1 MHPLPEYPRPAMRR
15 DSYEN
20 LNGLWQYAITA
31 SAQRPAGWDGEIL
44 VPYAP
49 ECRASG
55 VGRTLQPGQWL
66 HYHRYFA
73 PPAGTGGRVLLHFG
87 AVDYA
92 CAVQVNGHLVGGHR
106 GGYWPFT
113 LDVTAQLNDTGR
125 NSLWVAVQD
134 PTGHGTQ
141 ARGKQ
146 TLKPGGM
153 FYPAQSGIWQ
163 TVWLERVPE
172 NYIQSLTVT
181 PDYDARTVTVKAHTS
196 APGGAANLWAVV
208 RAGGVT
214 IAEDWGSDE
223 AGQDGEVTLHI
234 ADEYFFPW
242 SPDTPFLYDL
252 TVGTTQGEEEQFDTV
267 HSYFALRKWS
277 CAPDA
282 HGVLRFCLNDKP
294 ILLNGLLDQG
304 YWPEGLYTPPSDAAV
319 ERELS
324 EVKALGYNLLR
335 KHAKI
340 EPQRWYYHCDKL
352 GLVVWQDMVNGGS
365 KYNLWFVT
373 YLTNVLQ
380 PLMRRLPDK
389 AALWGLLSRG
399 SESSR
404 EEYRRELEDTVQA
417 LRCHPCVGCWVPFN
431 EGWGQ
436 YDAAG
441 AVQTIRT
448 LDDTRLVDE
457 ASGWYDQGGGDVY
470 SLHNYFYPLRVRP
483 QTRTVALS
491 EYGGIAW
498 PMPGHE
504 PPRKTYGYG
513 TAKSRE
519 ELTARYKKM
528 QLGTVLPQLQKGLS
542 ALVYTQLTD
551 VEDEVNG
558 LFTYD
563 RTAIKPDAN
572 AVRSVN
578 AALAAEDKPTKP
590 TRFETDKEKLRQ
602 IIRKTLNESF
612 TVEDFAR
619 KLLQYGVTVKES
631 RGRFSYLTPDRTKP
645 ITGRKLGDSFDKA
658 AVLAALEQNALRS
671 ENTLTSNDGNPLDRT
686 LSSNEGASD
695 KFAPKQSVP
704 QAPSIGRMVDRE
716 AKRAEGKGIGY
727 DRWATMHNLKAWSKT
742 FMYLQEHDLLS
753 PDKLSAAVDA
763 AGAEAREARSRYDA
777 ATAKVTDKKAMLEAM
792 DNYRKTYPVI
802 KEYRAIRKEKDKQKF
817 YAAHEADFIINDAA
831 KRQLDKLGARKLLRK
846 RKEVVE

>member
-1 MHPLPEYPRPAMRR
+1 MHPLAEYPRPAMRR
-15 DSYEN
+15 DSCEI
-20 LNGLWQYAITA
+20 LNGPWQYAITQTA
-31 SAQRPAGWDGEIL
+31 EYPAAWQGTIR
-44 VPYAP
+44 VPYSPEAP
-49 ECRASG
+49 ASG

-66 HYHRYFA
+66 HYHRLFA
-73 PPAGTGGRVLLHFG
+73 PPAGEGGRVLLHFG

-92 CAVQVNGHLVGGHR
+92 CAVQVNGHLAGGHR

-113 LDVTAQLNDTGR
+113 LDITDLLNGTDR

-163 TVWLERVPE
+163 TVWLERVPD
-172 NYIQSLTVT
+172 NYIQTLTVT
-181 PDYDARTVTVKAHTS
+181 PDYDARTVTVRVHT
-196 APGGAANLWAVV
+196 AKPGGAVNLWAMV

-223 AGQDGEVTLHI
+223 ADQDGEVTLNIPEEH
-234 ADEYFFPW
+234 FFPW

-252 TVGTTQGEEEQFDTV
+252 TVGTNQGEEAEFDTV

-324 EVKALGYNLLR
+324 EVKALGFNLLR

-340 EPQRWYYHCDKL
+340 EPQRWYYHCDRL
-352 GLVVWQDMVNGGS
+352 GLIVWQDIVNGGS
-365 KYNLWFVT
+365 AYNLWFVT

-380 PLMRRLPDK
+380 PLLRRFPDGK
-389 AALWGLLSRG
+389 ACRRLLSRAKPAG
-399 SESSR
+399 R
-404 EEYRRELEDTVQA
+404 EEYAHELADTVQA
-417 LRCHPCVGCWVPFN
+417 LRCHPCIACWVPFN

-436 YDAAG
+436 FDAG
-441 AVQTIRT
+441 KAVQALRA
-448 LDDTRLVDE
+448 LDGTRLVDE
-457 ASGWYDQGGGDVY
+457 ASGWFDQGGGDVH
-470 SLHNYFYPLRVRP
+470 SLHNYFYPLRIRP
-483 QTRTVALS
+483 QKRTVALS

-513 TAKSRE
+513 TAKDRQ
-519 ELTARYKKM
+519 ELTARYKKL
-528 QLGTVLPQLQKGLS
+528 QLKTVLPQLEKGLS

-563 RTAIKPDAN
+563 RAAVKPDAN

-578 AALAAEDKPTKP
+578 AALAAE
-590 TRFETDKEKLRQ
+590 
-602 IIRKTLNESF
+602 
-612 TVEDFAR
+612 FAR
-619 KLLQYGVTVKES
+619 VT
-631 RGRFSYLTPDRTKP
+631 
-645 ITGRKLGDSFDKA
+645 
-658 AVLAALEQNALRS
+658 
-671 ENTLTSNDGNPLDRT
+671 NP
-686 LSSNEGASD
+686 
-695 KFAPKQSVP
+695 
-704 QAPSIGRMVDRE
+704 
-716 AKRAEGKGIGY
+716 AKK
-727 DRWATMHNLKAWSKT
+727 
-742 FMYLQEHDLLS
+742 
-753 PDKLSAAVDA
+753 
-763 AGAEAREARSRYDA
+763 
-777 ATAKVTDKKAMLEAM
+777 
-792 DNYRKTYPVI
+792 
-802 KEYRAIRKEKDKQKF
+802 
-817 YAAHEADFIINDAA
+817 
-831 KRQLDKLGARKLLRK
+831 
-846 RKEVVE
+846 

>member
-1 MHPLPEYPRPAMRR
+1 MQHHPLPEYPRPALRR

-20 LNGLWQYAITA
+20 LNGLWQYAITG
-31 SAQRPAGWDGEIL
+31 SAGLPAKWDGDIL
-44 VPYAP
+44 VPYSP
-49 ECRASG
+49 ETKASG
-55 VGRTLQPGQWL
+55 VERTLQPGAWL
-66 HYHRYFA
+66 HYHRSFV

-113 LDVTAQLNDTGR
+113 LDITDLLNGTGR

-163 TVWLERVPE
+163 TVWLERVPD
-172 NYIQSLTVT
+172 NYIQTLTVT
-181 PDYDARTVTVKAHTS
+181 PDYDARTVTVRVHT
-196 APGGAANLWAVV
+196 AKPGGAVNLWAMV

-223 AGQDGEVTLHI
+223 ADQDGEVTLNIPEEH
-234 ADEYFFPW
+234 FFPW

-252 TVGTTQGEEEQFDTV
+252 TVGTTQGEEAWLDTV

-324 EVKALGYNLLR
+324 EVKALGFNLLR

-340 EPQRWYYHCDKL
+340 EPQRWYYHCDRL
-352 GLVVWQDMVNGGS
+352 GLIVWQDIVNGGS
-365 KYNLWFVT
+365 AYNLWFVT

-380 PLMRRLPDK
+380 PLLRRFPDGK
-389 AALWGLLSRG
+389 ACRRLLSRAKPV
-399 SESSR
+399 SR
-404 EEYRRELEDTVQA
+404 EEYAHELADTVQA
-417 LRCHPCVGCWVPFN
+417 LRCHPCIACWVPFN

-436 YDAAG
+436 FDAG
-441 AVQTIRT
+441 KAVQALRT
-448 LDDTRLVDE
+448 LDGTRLVDE
-457 ASGWYDQGGGDVY
+457 ASGWFDQGGGDVH
-470 SLHNYFYPLRVRP
+470 SLHNYFYPLRIRP
-483 QTRTVALS
+483 QKRTVALS

-504 PPRKTYGYG
+504 PPHKTYGYG
-513 TAKSRE
+513 TAKDRQ
-519 ELTARYKKM
+519 ELTARYKKL
-528 QLGTVLPQLQKGLS
+528 QLKTVLSQLEKGLS

-563 RTAIKPDAN
+563 RAAVKPDAN

-578 AALAAEDKPTKP
+578 AALAAE
-590 TRFETDKEKLRQ
+590 
-602 IIRKTLNESF
+602 
-612 TVEDFAR
+612 FAR
-619 KLLQYGVTVKES
+619 VT
-631 RGRFSYLTPDRTKP
+631 
-645 ITGRKLGDSFDKA
+645 
-658 AVLAALEQNALRS
+658 
-671 ENTLTSNDGNPLDRT
+671 NP
-686 LSSNEGASD
+686 
-695 KFAPKQSVP
+695 
-704 QAPSIGRMVDRE
+704 
-716 AKRAEGKGIGY
+716 AKK
-727 DRWATMHNLKAWSKT
+727 
-742 FMYLQEHDLLS
+742 
-753 PDKLSAAVDA
+753 
-763 AGAEAREARSRYDA
+763 
-777 ATAKVTDKKAMLEAM
+777 
-792 DNYRKTYPVI
+792 
-802 KEYRAIRKEKDKQKF
+802 
-817 YAAHEADFIINDAA
+817 
-831 KRQLDKLGARKLLRK
+831 
-846 RKEVVE
+846 

>member
-1 MHPLPEYPRPAMRR
+1 MHPLAEYPRPALRR
-15 DSYEN
+15 DSCEI
-20 LNGLWQYAITA
+20 LNGPWQYAITQTA
-31 SAQRPAGWDGEIL
+31 EYPAAWQGSIL
-44 VPYAP
+44 VPYSPEAP
-49 ECRASG
+49 ASG

-66 HYHRYFA
+66 HYHRLFA
-73 PPAGTGGRVLLHFG
+73 PPAGEGGRVLLHFG

-92 CAVQVNGHLVGGHR
+92 CAVQVNGHLAGGHR

-113 LDVTAQLNDTGR
+113 LDITDLLNGTGR

-163 TVWLERVPE
+163 TVWLERVPD
-172 NYIQSLTVT
+172 NYIQTLTVT
-181 PDYDARTVTVKAHTS
+181 PDYDARTVTVRVHT
-196 APGGAANLWAVV
+196 AKPGGAVNLWAMV

-223 AGQDGEVTLHI
+223 TDQDGEVTLNIPEEH
-234 ADEYFFPW
+234 FFPW

-252 TVGTTQGEEEQFDTV
+252 TVGTNQGEEAGLDTV

-324 EVKALGYNLLR
+324 EVKALGFNLLR

-340 EPQRWYYHCDKL
+340 EPQRWYYHCDRL
-352 GLVVWQDMVNGGS
+352 GLIVWQDIVNGGS
-365 KYNLWFVT
+365 AYNLWFVT

-380 PLMRRLPDK
+380 PLLRRFPDGK
-389 AALWGLLSRG
+389 ACRRLLSRAKPV
-399 SESSR
+399 SR
-404 EEYRRELEDTVQA
+404 EEYAHELADTVQA
-417 LRCHPCVGCWVPFN
+417 LRCHPCIACWVPFN

-436 YDAAG
+436 FDAG
-441 AVQTIRT
+441 KAVQALRT
-448 LDDTRLVDE
+448 LDGTRMVDE
-457 ASGWYDQGGGDVY
+457 ASGWFDQGGGDVH
-470 SLHNYFYPLRVRP
+470 SLHNYFYPLRIRP
-483 QTRTVALS
+483 QKRTVALS

-513 TAKSRE
+513 TAKDRQ
-519 ELTARYKKM
+519 ELTARYKKL
-528 QLGTVLPQLQKGLS
+528 QLKTVLPQLEKGLS

-563 RTAIKPDAN
+563 RAAVKPDAN

-578 AALAAEDKPTKP
+578 AALAAE
-590 TRFETDKEKLRQ
+590 
-602 IIRKTLNESF
+602 
-612 TVEDFAR
+612 FAR
-619 KLLQYGVTVKES
+619 AT
-631 RGRFSYLTPDRTKP
+631 
-645 ITGRKLGDSFDKA
+645 
-658 AVLAALEQNALRS
+658 
-671 ENTLTSNDGNPLDRT
+671 NP
-686 LSSNEGASD
+686 
-695 KFAPKQSVP
+695 
-704 QAPSIGRMVDRE
+704 
-716 AKRAEGKGIGY
+716 AKK
-727 DRWATMHNLKAWSKT
+727 
-742 FMYLQEHDLLS
+742 
-753 PDKLSAAVDA
+753 
-763 AGAEAREARSRYDA
+763 
-777 ATAKVTDKKAMLEAM
+777 
-792 DNYRKTYPVI
+792 
-802 KEYRAIRKEKDKQKF
+802 
-817 YAAHEADFIINDAA
+817 
-831 KRQLDKLGARKLLRK
+831 
-846 RKEVVE
+846 

>member
-1 MHPLPEYPRPAMRR
+1 MHPLAEYPRPAMRR
-15 DSYEN
+15 DSCEI
-20 LNGLWQYAITA
+20 LNGPWQYAITQTA
-31 SAQRPAGWDGEIL
+31 EYPAAWQGSIM
-44 VPYAP
+44 VPYSPEAP
-49 ECRASG
+49 ASG

-66 HYHRYFA
+66 HYHRLFA
-73 PPAGTGGRVLLHFG
+73 PPAGEGGRVLLHFG

-92 CAVQVNGHLVGGHR
+92 CAVQVNGHLAGGHR

-113 LDVTAQLNDTGR
+113 LDITDLLNGTGR

-163 TVWLERVPE
+163 TVWLERVPD
-172 NYIQSLTVT
+172 NYIQTLTVT
-181 PDYDARTVTVKAHTS
+181 PDYDARTVTVRVHT
-196 APGGAANLWAVV
+196 AKPGGAVNLWAMV

-223 AGQDGEVTLHI
+223 ADQDGEVTLNIPEEH
-234 ADEYFFPW
+234 FFPW

-252 TVGTTQGEEEQFDTV
+252 TVGTTQGEEAGLDTV

-324 EVKALGYNLLR
+324 EVKALGFNLLR

-340 EPQRWYYHCDKL
+340 EPQRWYYHCDRL
-352 GLVVWQDMVNGGS
+352 GLIVWQDIVNGGS
-365 KYNLWFVT
+365 AYNLWFVT

-380 PLMRRLPDK
+380 PLLRRFPDGK
-389 AALWGLLSRG
+389 AAYSLLSRAKTT
-399 SESSR
+399 SR
-404 EEYRRELEDTVQA
+404 EEYAHELADTVQA
-417 LRCHPCVGCWVPFN
+417 LRCHPCIACWVPFN

-436 YDAAG
+436 FDAG
-441 AVQTIRT
+441 KAVQALRT
-448 LDDTRLVDE
+448 LDGTRLVDE
-457 ASGWYDQGGGDVY
+457 ASGWFDQGGGDVH
-470 SLHNYFYPLRVRP
+470 SLHNYFYPLRIRP
-483 QTRTVALS
+483 QKRTVALS

-504 PPRKTYGYG
+504 PPHKTYGYG
-513 TAKSRE
+513 TAKDRQ
-519 ELTARYKKM
+519 ELTARYKKL
-528 QLGTVLPQLQKGLS
+528 QLKTVLPQLEKGLS

-563 RTAIKPDAN
+563 RAAVKPDAN

-578 AALAAEDKPTKP
+578 AALAAE
-590 TRFETDKEKLRQ
+590 
-602 IIRKTLNESF
+602 
-612 TVEDFAR
+612 FAR
-619 KLLQYGVTVKES
+619 AT
-631 RGRFSYLTPDRTKP
+631 
-645 ITGRKLGDSFDKA
+645 
-658 AVLAALEQNALRS
+658 
-671 ENTLTSNDGNPLDRT
+671 NP
-686 LSSNEGASD
+686 
-695 KFAPKQSVP
+695 
-704 QAPSIGRMVDRE
+704 
-716 AKRAEGKGIGY
+716 AKK
-727 DRWATMHNLKAWSKT
+727 
-742 FMYLQEHDLLS
+742 
-753 PDKLSAAVDA
+753 
-763 AGAEAREARSRYDA
+763 
-777 ATAKVTDKKAMLEAM
+777 
-792 DNYRKTYPVI
+792 
-802 KEYRAIRKEKDKQKF
+802 
-817 YAAHEADFIINDAA
+817 
-831 KRQLDKLGARKLLRK
+831 
-846 RKEVVE
+846 

>member
-1 MHPLPEYPRPAMRR
+1 M
-15 DSYEN
+15 
-20 LNGLWQYAITA
+20 
-31 SAQRPAGWDGEIL
+31 
-44 VPYAP
+44 
-49 ECRASG
+49 
-55 VGRTLQPGQWL
+55 
-66 HYHRYFA
+66 
-73 PPAGTGGRVLLHFG
+73 LLHFG

-92 CAVQVNGHLVGGHR
+92 CAVQVNGHLAGGHR

-113 LDVTAQLNDTGR
+113 LDITDLLNGTGR

-163 TVWLERVPE
+163 TVWLERVPD
-172 NYIQSLTVT
+172 NYIQTLTVT
-181 PDYDARTVTVKAHTS
+181 PDYDARTVTVRVHT
-196 APGGAANLWAVV
+196 AKPGGAVNLWAMV

-223 AGQDGEVTLHI
+223 ADQDGEVTLNIPEEH
-234 ADEYFFPW
+234 FFPW

-252 TVGTTQGEEEQFDTV
+252 TVGTNQGEEAGLDTV

-324 EVKALGYNLLR
+324 EVKALGFNLLR

-340 EPQRWYYHCDKL
+340 EPQRWYYHCDRL
-352 GLVVWQDMVNGGS
+352 GLIVWQDIVNGGS
-365 KYNLWFVT
+365 AYNLWFVT

-380 PLMRRLPDK
+380 PLLRRFPDGK
-389 AALWGLLSRG
+389 ACRGLLSRAKPAG
-399 SESSR
+399 R
-404 EEYRRELEDTVQA
+404 EEYAHELADTVQA
-417 LRCHPCVGCWVPFN
+417 LRCHPCIACWVPFN

-436 YDAAG
+436 FDAG
-441 AVQTIRT
+441 KAVQALRT
-448 LDDTRLVDE
+448 LDGTRLVDE
-457 ASGWYDQGGGDVY
+457 ASGWFDQGGGDVH
-470 SLHNYFYPLRVRP
+470 SLHNYFYPLRIRP
-483 QTRTVALS
+483 QKRTVALS

-513 TAKSRE
+513 TAKDRQ
-519 ELTARYKKM
+519 ELTARYKKL
-528 QLGTVLPQLQKGLS
+528 QLKTVLPQLEKGLS

-563 RTAIKPDAN
+563 RAAVKPDAN

-578 AALAAEDKPTKP
+578 AALAAE
-590 TRFETDKEKLRQ
+590 
-602 IIRKTLNESF
+602 
-612 TVEDFAR
+612 FAR
-619 KLLQYGVTVKES
+619 VT
-631 RGRFSYLTPDRTKP
+631 
-645 ITGRKLGDSFDKA
+645 
-658 AVLAALEQNALRS
+658 
-671 ENTLTSNDGNPLDRT
+671 NP
-686 LSSNEGASD
+686 
-695 KFAPKQSVP
+695 
-704 QAPSIGRMVDRE
+704 
-716 AKRAEGKGIGY
+716 AKK
-727 DRWATMHNLKAWSKT
+727 
-742 FMYLQEHDLLS
+742 
-753 PDKLSAAVDA
+753 
-763 AGAEAREARSRYDA
+763 
-777 ATAKVTDKKAMLEAM
+777 
-792 DNYRKTYPVI
+792 
-802 KEYRAIRKEKDKQKF
+802 
-817 YAAHEADFIINDAA
+817 
-831 KRQLDKLGARKLLRK
+831 
-846 RKEVVE
+846 

>member
-1 MHPLPEYPRPAMRR
+1 MHPLAEYPRPAMRR
-15 DSYEN
+15 DSCEI
-20 LNGLWQYAITA
+20 LNGPWQYAITQTA
-31 SAQRPAGWDGEIL
+31 EYPAAWQGSIL
-44 VPYAP
+44 VPYSPEAP
-49 ECRASG
+49 ASG

-66 HYHRYFA
+66 HYHRLFA
-73 PPAGTGGRVLLHFG
+73 PPAGEGGRVLLHFG

-92 CAVQVNGHLVGGHR
+92 CAVQVNGHLAGGHR

-113 LDVTAQLNDTGR
+113 LDITDLLNGTGR

-163 TVWLERVPE
+163 TVWLERVPD
-172 NYIQSLTVT
+172 NYIQTLTVT
-181 PDYDARTVTVKAHTS
+181 PDYDARTVTVRVHT
-196 APGGAANLWAVV
+196 AKPGGAVNLWAMV

-223 AGQDGEVTLHI
+223 ADQDGEVTLNIPEEH
-234 ADEYFFPW
+234 FFPW

-252 TVGTTQGEEEQFDTV
+252 TVGTNQGEEAEFDTV

-324 EVKALGYNLLR
+324 EVKALGFNLLR

-340 EPQRWYYHCDKL
+340 EPQRWYYHCDRL
-352 GLVVWQDMVNGGS
+352 GLIVWQDIVNGGS
-365 KYNLWFVT
+365 AYNLWFVT

-380 PLMRRLPDK
+380 PLLRRFPDGK
-389 AALWGLLSRG
+389 AAYSLLSRAKPAG
-399 SESSR
+399 R
-404 EEYRRELEDTVQA
+404 EEYAHELADTVQA
-417 LRCHPCVGCWVPFN
+417 LRCHPCIACWVPFN

-436 YDAAG
+436 FDAG
-441 AVQTIRT
+441 KAVQALRT
-448 LDDTRLVDE
+448 LDGTRLVDE
-457 ASGWYDQGGGDVY
+457 ASGWFDQGGGDVH
-470 SLHNYFYPLRVRP
+470 SLHNYFYPLRIRP
-483 QTRTVALS
+483 QKRTVALS

-504 PPRKTYGYG
+504 PPHKTYGYG
-513 TAKSRE
+513 TAKDRQ
-519 ELTARYKKM
+519 ELTARYKKL
-528 QLGTVLPQLQKGLS
+528 QLKTVLPQLEKGLS

-563 RTAIKPDAN
+563 RAAVKPDAN

-578 AALAAEDKPTKP
+578 AALAAE
-590 TRFETDKEKLRQ
+590 
-602 IIRKTLNESF
+602 
-612 TVEDFAR
+612 FA
-619 KLLQYGVTVKES
+619 GVT
-631 RGRFSYLTPDRTKP
+631 
-645 ITGRKLGDSFDKA
+645 
-658 AVLAALEQNALRS
+658 
-671 ENTLTSNDGNPLDRT
+671 NP
-686 LSSNEGASD
+686 
-695 KFAPKQSVP
+695 
-704 QAPSIGRMVDRE
+704 
-716 AKRAEGKGIGY
+716 AKK
-727 DRWATMHNLKAWSKT
+727 
-742 FMYLQEHDLLS
+742 
-753 PDKLSAAVDA
+753 
-763 AGAEAREARSRYDA
+763 
-777 ATAKVTDKKAMLEAM
+777 
-792 DNYRKTYPVI
+792 
-802 KEYRAIRKEKDKQKF
+802 
-817 YAAHEADFIINDAA
+817 
-831 KRQLDKLGARKLLRK
+831 
-846 RKEVVE
+846 

>member
-1 MHPLPEYPRPAMRR
+1 MHPLAEYPRPAMRR
-15 DSYEN
+15 DSCEI
-20 LNGLWQYAITA
+20 LNGPWQYAITQTA
-31 SAQRPAGWDGEIL
+31 EYPAAWQGSIL
-44 VPYAP
+44 VPYSPEAP
-49 ECRASG
+49 ASG

-66 HYHRYFA
+66 HYHRLFA
-73 PPAGTGGRVLLHFG
+73 PPAGEGGRVLLHFG

-92 CAVQVNGHLVGGHR
+92 CAVQVNGHLAGGHR

-113 LDVTAQLNDTGR
+113 LDITDLLNGTGR

-172 NYIQSLTVT
+172 NYITELTVT

-196 APGGAANLWAVV
+196 LPGGAANLWAVV

-223 AGQDGEVTLHI
+223 ADQDGEVTLNIPEEH
-234 ADEYFFPW
+234 FFPW

-252 TVGTTQGEEEQFDTV
+252 TVGTNQGEEAEFDTV

-282 HGVLRFCLNDKP
+282 HGVLRFCLNGKP

-324 EVKALGYNLLR
+324 EVKALGFNLLR

-340 EPQRWYYHCDKL
+340 EPQRWYYHCDRL
-352 GLVVWQDMVNGGS
+352 GLIVWQDIVNGGS
-365 KYNLWFVT
+365 TYNLWFVT

-380 PLMRRLPDK
+380 PLLRRFPDGK
-389 AALWGLLSRG
+389 ACRRLLSRAKPV
-399 SESSR
+399 SR
-404 EEYRRELEDTVQA
+404 EEYAHELADTVQA
-417 LRCHPCVGCWVPFN
+417 LRCHPCIACWVPFN

-436 YDAAG
+436 FDAG
-441 AVQTIRT
+441 KAVQALRT
-448 LDDTRLVDE
+448 LDGTRLVDE
-457 ASGWYDQGGGDVY
+457 ASGWFDQGGGDVH
-470 SLHNYFYPLRVRP
+470 SLHNYFYPLRIRP
-483 QTRTVALS
+483 QKRTVALS

-504 PPRKTYGYG
+504 PPHKTYGYG
-513 TAKSRE
+513 TAKDRQ
-519 ELTARYKKM
+519 ELTARYKKL
-528 QLGTVLPQLQKGLS
+528 QLKTVLPQLEKGLS

-563 RTAIKPDAN
+563 RAAVKPDAN

-578 AALAAEDKPTKP
+578 AALAAE
-590 TRFETDKEKLRQ
+590 
-602 IIRKTLNESF
+602 
-612 TVEDFAR
+612 FAR
-619 KLLQYGVTVKES
+619 AT
-631 RGRFSYLTPDRTKP
+631 
-645 ITGRKLGDSFDKA
+645 
-658 AVLAALEQNALRS
+658 
-671 ENTLTSNDGNPLDRT
+671 NP
-686 LSSNEGASD
+686 
-695 KFAPKQSVP
+695 
-704 QAPSIGRMVDRE
+704 
-716 AKRAEGKGIGY
+716 AKK
-727 DRWATMHNLKAWSKT
+727 
-742 FMYLQEHDLLS
+742 
-753 PDKLSAAVDA
+753 
-763 AGAEAREARSRYDA
+763 
-777 ATAKVTDKKAMLEAM
+777 
-792 DNYRKTYPVI
+792 
-802 KEYRAIRKEKDKQKF
+802 
-817 YAAHEADFIINDAA
+817 
-831 KRQLDKLGARKLLRK
+831 
-846 RKEVVE
+846 

>member
-1 MHPLPEYPRPAMRR
+1 MHPLAEYPRPAMRR
-15 DSYEN
+15 DSCEI
-20 LNGLWQYAITA
+20 LNGPWQYAITQTA
-31 SAQRPAGWDGEIL
+31 EYPAAWQGSIL
-44 VPYAP
+44 VPYSPEAP
-49 ECRASG
+49 ASG
-55 VGRTLQPGQWL
+55 VNRTLQPGQWL
-66 HYHRYFA
+66 HYHRLFA
-73 PPAGTGGRVLLHFG
+73 PPAGEGGRVLLHFG

-92 CAVQVNGHLVGGHR
+92 CAVQVNGHLAGGHR

-113 LDVTAQLNDTGR
+113 LDITDLLNGTGR

-163 TVWLERVPE
+163 TVWLERVPD
-172 NYIQSLTVT
+172 NYIQTLTVT
-181 PDYDARTVTVKAHTS
+181 PDYDARTVTVRVHT
-196 APGGAANLWAVV
+196 AKPGGAVNLWAMV

-223 AGQDGEVTLHI
+223 ADQDGEVTLNIPEEH
-234 ADEYFFPW
+234 FFPW

-252 TVGTTQGEEEQFDTV
+252 TVGTNQGEEAEFDTV

-324 EVKALGYNLLR
+324 EVKALGFNLLR

-340 EPQRWYYHCDKL
+340 EPQRWYYHCDRL
-352 GLVVWQDMVNGGS
+352 GLIVWQDIVNGGS
-365 KYNLWFVT
+365 AYNLWFVT

-380 PLMRRLPDK
+380 PLLRRFPDGK
-389 AALWGLLSRG
+389 ACRRLLSRAKPAG
-399 SESSR
+399 R
-404 EEYRRELEDTVQA
+404 EEYAHELADTVQA
-417 LRCHPCVGCWVPFN
+417 LQCHPCIACWVPFN

-436 YDAAG
+436 FDAG
-441 AVQTIRT
+441 KAVQALRT
-448 LDDTRLVDE
+448 LDGTRLVDE
-457 ASGWYDQGGGDVY
+457 ASGWFDQGGGDVH
-470 SLHNYFYPLRVRP
+470 SLHNYFYPLRIRP
-483 QTRTVALS
+483 QKRTVALS

-513 TAKSRE
+513 TAKDRQ
-519 ELTARYKKM
+519 ELTARYKKL
-528 QLGTVLPQLQKGLS
+528 QLKTVLPQLEKGLS

-563 RTAIKPDAN
+563 RAAVKPDAN

-578 AALAAEDKPTKP
+578 AALAAE
-590 TRFETDKEKLRQ
+590 
-602 IIRKTLNESF
+602 
-612 TVEDFAR
+612 FAR
-619 KLLQYGVTVKES
+619 VT
-631 RGRFSYLTPDRTKP
+631 
-645 ITGRKLGDSFDKA
+645 
-658 AVLAALEQNALRS
+658 
-671 ENTLTSNDGNPLDRT
+671 NP
-686 LSSNEGASD
+686 
-695 KFAPKQSVP
+695 
-704 QAPSIGRMVDRE
+704 
-716 AKRAEGKGIGY
+716 AKK
-727 DRWATMHNLKAWSKT
+727 
-742 FMYLQEHDLLS
+742 
-753 PDKLSAAVDA
+753 
-763 AGAEAREARSRYDA
+763 
-777 ATAKVTDKKAMLEAM
+777 
-792 DNYRKTYPVI
+792 
-802 KEYRAIRKEKDKQKF
+802 
-817 YAAHEADFIINDAA
+817 
-831 KRQLDKLGARKLLRK
+831 
-846 RKEVVE
+846 

>member
-1 MHPLPEYPRPAMRR
+1 MHPLAEYPRPAMRR
-15 DSYEN
+15 DSCEI
-20 LNGLWQYAITA
+20 LNGPWQYAITQTA
-31 SAQRPAGWDGEIL
+31 EYPAAWQGSIL
-44 VPYAP
+44 VPYSPEAP
-49 ECRASG
+49 ASG

-66 HYHRYFA
+66 HYHRLFA
-73 PPAGTGGRVLLHFG
+73 PPAGEGGRVLLHFG

-92 CAVQVNGHLVGGHR
+92 CAVQINGHLAGGHR

-113 LDVTAQLNDTGR
+113 LDITDLLNGTGR

-163 TVWLERVPE
+163 TVWLERVPD
-172 NYIQSLTVT
+172 NYIQTLTLT
-181 PDYDARTVTVKAHTS
+181 PDYDARTVTVRVHT
-196 APGGAANLWAVV
+196 AKPGGAVNLWAMV

-223 AGQDGEVTLHI
+223 ADQDGEVTLNIPEEH
-234 ADEYFFPW
+234 FFPW

-252 TVGTTQGEEEQFDTV
+252 TVGTNQGEEAGLDTV

-324 EVKALGYNLLR
+324 EVKALGFNLLR

-340 EPQRWYYHCDKL
+340 EPQRWYYHCDRL
-352 GLVVWQDMVNGGS
+352 GLIVWQDIVNGGS
-365 KYNLWFVT
+365 AYNLWFVT

-380 PLMRRLPDK
+380 PLLRRFPDGK
-389 AALWGLLSRG
+389 ACRRLLSRAKPAG
-399 SESSR
+399 R
-404 EEYRRELEDTVQA
+404 EEYAHELADTVQA
-417 LRCHPCVGCWVPFN
+417 LRCHPCIACWVPFN

-436 YDAAG
+436 FDAG
-441 AVQTIRT
+441 KAVQALRT
-448 LDDTRLVDE
+448 LDGTRLVDE
-457 ASGWYDQGGGDVY
+457 ASGWFDQGGGDVH
-470 SLHNYFYPLRVRP
+470 SLHNYFYPLRIRP
-483 QTRTVALS
+483 QKRTVALS

-504 PPRKTYGYG
+504 PPHKTYGYG
-513 TAKSRE
+513 TAKDRQ
-519 ELTARYKKM
+519 ELTARYKKL
-528 QLGTVLPQLQKGLS
+528 QLKTVLPQLEKGLS

-563 RTAIKPDAN
+563 RAAVKPDAN

-578 AALAAEDKPTKP
+578 AALAAE
-590 TRFETDKEKLRQ
+590 
-602 IIRKTLNESF
+602 
-612 TVEDFAR
+612 FAR
-619 KLLQYGVTVKES
+619 VT
-631 RGRFSYLTPDRTKP
+631 
-645 ITGRKLGDSFDKA
+645 
-658 AVLAALEQNALRS
+658 
-671 ENTLTSNDGNPLDRT
+671 NP
-686 LSSNEGASD
+686 
-695 KFAPKQSVP
+695 
-704 QAPSIGRMVDRE
+704 
-716 AKRAEGKGIGY
+716 AKK
-727 DRWATMHNLKAWSKT
+727 
-742 FMYLQEHDLLS
+742 
-753 PDKLSAAVDA
+753 
-763 AGAEAREARSRYDA
+763 
-777 ATAKVTDKKAMLEAM
+777 
-792 DNYRKTYPVI
+792 
-802 KEYRAIRKEKDKQKF
+802 
-817 YAAHEADFIINDAA
+817 
-831 KRQLDKLGARKLLRK
+831 
-846 RKEVVE
+846 

>member
-1 MHPLPEYPRPAMRR
+1 MHPLAEYPRPAMRR
-15 DSYEN
+15 DSCEI
-20 LNGLWQYAITA
+20 LNGPWQYAITQTA
-31 SAQRPAGWDGEIL
+31 EYPAAWQGSIL
-44 VPYAP
+44 VPYSPEAP
-49 ECRASG
+49 ASG

-66 HYHRYFA
+66 HYHRLFA
-73 PPAGTGGRVLLHFG
+73 PPAGEGGRVLLHFG

-92 CAVQVNGHLVGGHR
+92 CAVQVNGHLAGGHR

-113 LDVTAQLNDTGR
+113 LDITDLLNGTGR

-163 TVWLERVPE
+163 TVWLERVPD
-172 NYIQSLTVT
+172 NYIQTLTVT
-181 PDYDARTVTVKAHTS
+181 PDYDARTVTVRVHT
-196 APGGAANLWAVV
+196 AKPGGAVNLWAMV

-223 AGQDGEVTLHI
+223 ADQDGEVTLNIPEEH
-234 ADEYFFPW
+234 FFPW

-252 TVGTTQGEEEQFDTV
+252 TVGTNQGEEAGFDTV

-277 CAPDA
+277 CTPDA

-324 EVKALGYNLLR
+324 EVKALGFNLLR

-340 EPQRWYYHCDKL
+340 EPQRWYYHCDRL
-352 GLVVWQDMVNGGS
+352 GLIVWQDIVNGGS
-365 KYNLWFVT
+365 AYNLWFVT

-380 PLMRRLPDK
+380 PLLRRFPDGK
-389 AALWGLLSRG
+389 AAYSLLSRAKPVG
-399 SESSR
+399 R
-404 EEYRRELEDTVQA
+404 EEYAHELADTVQA
-417 LRCHPCVGCWVPFN
+417 LRCHPCIACWVPFN

-436 YDAAG
+436 FDAG
-441 AVQTIRT
+441 KAVQALRT
-448 LDDTRLVDE
+448 LDGTRLVDE
-457 ASGWYDQGGGDVY
+457 ASGWFDQGGGDVH
-470 SLHNYFYPLRVRP
+470 SLHNYFYPLRIRP
-483 QTRTVALS
+483 QKRTVALS

-513 TAKSRE
+513 TAKDRQ
-519 ELTARYKKM
+519 ELTARYKKL
-528 QLGTVLPQLQKGLS
+528 QLKTVLPQLEKGLS

-563 RTAIKPDAN
+563 RAAVKPDAN

-578 AALAAEDKPTKP
+578 AALAAE
-590 TRFETDKEKLRQ
+590 
-602 IIRKTLNESF
+602 
-612 TVEDFAR
+612 FAR
-619 KLLQYGVTVKES
+619 VT
-631 RGRFSYLTPDRTKP
+631 
-645 ITGRKLGDSFDKA
+645 
-658 AVLAALEQNALRS
+658 
-671 ENTLTSNDGNPLDRT
+671 NP
-686 LSSNEGASD
+686 
-695 KFAPKQSVP
+695 
-704 QAPSIGRMVDRE
+704 
-716 AKRAEGKGIGY
+716 AKK
-727 DRWATMHNLKAWSKT
+727 
-742 FMYLQEHDLLS
+742 
-753 PDKLSAAVDA
+753 
-763 AGAEAREARSRYDA
+763 
-777 ATAKVTDKKAMLEAM
+777 
-792 DNYRKTYPVI
+792 
-802 KEYRAIRKEKDKQKF
+802 
-817 YAAHEADFIINDAA
+817 
-831 KRQLDKLGARKLLRK
+831 
-846 RKEVVE
+846 

>member
-1 MHPLPEYPRPAMRR
+1 MHPLAEYPRPAMRR
-15 DSYEN
+15 DSCEI
-20 LNGLWQYAITA
+20 LNGPWQYAITQTA
-31 SAQRPAGWDGEIL
+31 EYPAAWQGSIL
-44 VPYAP
+44 VPYSPEAP
-49 ECRASG
+49 ASG

-66 HYHRYFA
+66 HYHRLFA
-73 PPAGTGGRVLLHFG
+73 PPAGEGGRVLLHFG

-113 LDVTAQLNDTGR
+113 LDITDLLNGTGR

-163 TVWLERVPE
+163 TVWLERVPD
-172 NYIQSLTVT
+172 NYIQTLTVT
-181 PDYDARTVTVKAHTS
+181 PDYDARTVTVRVHT
-196 APGGAANLWAVV
+196 AKPGGAVNLWAMV

-223 AGQDGEVTLHI
+223 ADQDGEVTLNIPEEH
-234 ADEYFFPW
+234 FFPW

-252 TVGTTQGEEEQFDTV
+252 TVGTNQGEEAEFDTV

-282 HGVLRFCLNDKP
+282 HGVLRFCLNGKP

-324 EVKALGYNLLR
+324 EVKALSFNLLR

-340 EPQRWYYHCDKL
+340 EPQRWYYHCDRL
-352 GLVVWQDMVNGGS
+352 GLIVWQDIVNGGS
-365 KYNLWFVT
+365 TYNLWFVT

-380 PLMRRLPDK
+380 PLLRRFPDGK
-389 AALWGLLSRG
+389 ACRRLLSRAKPV
-399 SESSR
+399 SR
-404 EEYRRELEDTVQA
+404 EEYAHELADTVQA
-417 LRCHPCVGCWVPFN
+417 LRCHPCIACWVPFN

-436 YDAAG
+436 FDAG
-441 AVQTIRT
+441 KAVQALRT
-448 LDDTRLVDE
+448 LDGTRLVDE
-457 ASGWYDQGGGDVY
+457 ASGWFDQGGGDVH
-470 SLHNYFYPLRVRP
+470 SLHNYFYPLRIRP
-483 QTRTVALS
+483 QKRTVALS

-504 PPRKTYGYG
+504 PPHKTYGYG
-513 TAKSRE
+513 TAKDRQ
-519 ELTARYKKM
+519 ELTARYKKL
-528 QLGTVLPQLQKGLS
+528 QLKTVLPQLEKGLS

-563 RTAIKPDAN
+563 RAAVKPDAN

-578 AALAAEDKPTKP
+578 AALAAE
-590 TRFETDKEKLRQ
+590 
-602 IIRKTLNESF
+602 
-612 TVEDFAR
+612 FAR
-619 KLLQYGVTVKES
+619 AT
-631 RGRFSYLTPDRTKP
+631 
-645 ITGRKLGDSFDKA
+645 
-658 AVLAALEQNALRS
+658 
-671 ENTLTSNDGNPLDRT
+671 NP
-686 LSSNEGASD
+686 
-695 KFAPKQSVP
+695 
-704 QAPSIGRMVDRE
+704 
-716 AKRAEGKGIGY
+716 AKK
-727 DRWATMHNLKAWSKT
+727 
-742 FMYLQEHDLLS
+742 
-753 PDKLSAAVDA
+753 
-763 AGAEAREARSRYDA
+763 
-777 ATAKVTDKKAMLEAM
+777 
-792 DNYRKTYPVI
+792 
-802 KEYRAIRKEKDKQKF
+802 
-817 YAAHEADFIINDAA
+817 
-831 KRQLDKLGARKLLRK
+831 
-846 RKEVVE
+846 

>member
-1 MHPLPEYPRPAMRR
+1 MHPLAEYPRPAMRR
-15 DSYEN
+15 DSCEI
-20 LNGLWQYAITA
+20 LNGPWQYAITQTA
-31 SAQRPAGWDGEIL
+31 EYPAAWQGSIL
-44 VPYAP
+44 VPYSPEAP
-49 ECRASG
+49 ASG

-66 HYHRYFA
+66 HYHRLFA
-73 PPAGTGGRVLLHFG
+73 PPAGEDGRVLLHFG

-92 CAVQVNGHLVGGHR
+92 CAVQVNGHLAGGHR

-113 LDVTAQLNDTGR
+113 LDITDLLNGTDR

-163 TVWLERVPE
+163 TVWLERVPD
-172 NYIQSLTVT
+172 NYIQTLTVT
-181 PDYDARTVTVKAHTS
+181 PDYDARTVTVRVHT
-196 APGGAANLWAVV
+196 AKPGGAVNLWAMV

-223 AGQDGEVTLHI
+223 ADQDGEVTLNIPEEH
-234 ADEYFFPW
+234 FFPW

-252 TVGTTQGEEEQFDTV
+252 TVGTNQGEEAGLDTV

-324 EVKALGYNLLR
+324 EVKALGFNLLR

-340 EPQRWYYHCDKL
+340 EPQRWYYHCDRL
-352 GLVVWQDMVNGGS
+352 GLIVWQDIVNGGS
-365 KYNLWFVT
+365 AYNLWFVT

-380 PLMRRLPDK
+380 PLLRRFPDGK
-389 AALWGLLSRG
+389 AAYSLLSRAKPAG
-399 SESSR
+399 R
-404 EEYRRELEDTVQA
+404 EEYAHELADTVQA
-417 LRCHPCVGCWVPFN
+417 LRCHPCIACWVPFN

-436 YDAAG
+436 FDAG
-441 AVQTIRT
+441 KAVQALRT
-448 LDDTRLVDE
+448 LDGTRLVDE
-457 ASGWYDQGGGDVY
+457 ASGWFDQGGGDVH
-470 SLHNYFYPLRVRP
+470 SLHNYFYPLRIRP
-483 QTRTVALS
+483 QKRTVALS

-504 PPRKTYGYG
+504 PPHKTYGYG
-513 TAKSRE
+513 TAKDRQ
-519 ELTARYKKM
+519 ELTARYKKL
-528 QLGTVLPQLQKGLS
+528 QLKTVLPQLEKGLS

-563 RTAIKPDAN
+563 RAAVKPDAN

-578 AALAAEDKPTKP
+578 AALAAE
-590 TRFETDKEKLRQ
+590 
-602 IIRKTLNESF
+602 
-612 TVEDFAR
+612 FAR
-619 KLLQYGVTVKES
+619 VT
-631 RGRFSYLTPDRTKP
+631 
-645 ITGRKLGDSFDKA
+645 
-658 AVLAALEQNALRS
+658 
-671 ENTLTSNDGNPLDRT
+671 NP
-686 LSSNEGASD
+686 
-695 KFAPKQSVP
+695 
-704 QAPSIGRMVDRE
+704 
-716 AKRAEGKGIGY
+716 AKK
-727 DRWATMHNLKAWSKT
+727 
-742 FMYLQEHDLLS
+742 
-753 PDKLSAAVDA
+753 
-763 AGAEAREARSRYDA
+763 
-777 ATAKVTDKKAMLEAM
+777 
-792 DNYRKTYPVI
+792 
-802 KEYRAIRKEKDKQKF
+802 
-817 YAAHEADFIINDAA
+817 
-831 KRQLDKLGARKLLRK
+831 
-846 RKEVVE
+846 

>member
-1 MHPLPEYPRPAMRR
+1 M
-15 DSYEN
+15 
-20 LNGLWQYAITA
+20 
-31 SAQRPAGWDGEIL
+31 
-44 VPYAP
+44 
-49 ECRASG
+49 
-55 VGRTLQPGQWL
+55 
-66 HYHRYFA
+66 
-73 PPAGTGGRVLLHFG
+73 
-87 AVDYA
+87 
-92 CAVQVNGHLVGGHR
+92 
-106 GGYWPFT
+106 
-113 LDVTAQLNDTGR
+113 
-125 NSLWVAVQD
+125 
-134 PTGHGTQ
+134 
-141 ARGKQ
+141 
-146 TLKPGGM
+146 
-153 FYPAQSGIWQ
+153 
-163 TVWLERVPE
+163 
-172 NYIQSLTVT
+172 
-181 PDYDARTVTVKAHTS
+181 TVKAHTS

-214 IAEDWGSDE
+214 IAEDWGGDE

-234 ADEYFFPW
+234 AKEHFFPW

-252 TVGTTQGEEEQFDTV
+252 TVGTTQGEKEQFDTV

-282 HGVLRFCLNDKP
+282 RGVLRFCLNDKP

-389 AALWGLLSRG
+389 AALWGLLSRS

-441 AVQTIRT
+441 AVQTIRA

-519 ELTARYKKM
+519 ELTARYKKL

-578 AALAAEDKPTKP
+578 AALAAE
-590 TRFETDKEKLRQ
+590 
-602 IIRKTLNESF
+602 
-612 TVEDFAR
+612 FAR
-619 KLLQYGVTVKES
+619 VVK
-631 RGRFSYLTPDRTKP
+631 
-645 ITGRKLGDSFDKA
+645 
-658 AVLAALEQNALRS
+658 
-671 ENTLTSNDGNPLDRT
+671 
-686 LSSNEGASD
+686 
-695 KFAPKQSVP
+695 
-704 QAPSIGRMVDRE
+704 
-716 AKRAEGKGIGY
+716 
-727 DRWATMHNLKAWSKT
+727 
-742 FMYLQEHDLLS
+742 
-753 PDKLSAAVDA
+753 
-763 AGAEAREARSRYDA
+763 
-777 ATAKVTDKKAMLEAM
+777 
-792 DNYRKTYPVI
+792 
-802 KEYRAIRKEKDKQKF
+802 
-817 YAAHEADFIINDAA
+817 
-831 KRQLDKLGARKLLRK
+831 
-846 RKEVVE
+846 

>member
-1 MHPLPEYPRPAMRR
+1 MHPLAEYPRPAMRR
-15 DSYEN
+15 DSCEI
-20 LNGLWQYAITA
+20 LNGPWQYAITQTA
-31 SAQRPAGWDGEIL
+31 EYPAAWQGSIL
-44 VPYAP
+44 VPYSPEAP
-49 ECRASG
+49 ASG

-66 HYHRYFA
+66 HYHRLFA
-73 PPAGTGGRVLLHFG
+73 PPAGEGGRVLLHFG

-113 LDVTAQLNDTGR
+113 LDITDLLNGTGC

-163 TVWLERVPE
+163 TVWLERVPD
-172 NYIQSLTVT
+172 NYIQTLTVT
-181 PDYDARTVTVKAHTS
+181 PDYDARTVTVRVHT
-196 APGGAANLWAVV
+196 AKPGGAVNLWAMV

-223 AGQDGEVTLHI
+223 ADQDGEVTLNIPEEH
-234 ADEYFFPW
+234 FFPW

-252 TVGTTQGEEEQFDTV
+252 TVGTNQGEEAGLDTV

-304 YWPEGLYTPPSDAAV
+304 YWSEGLYTPPSDAAV

-324 EVKALGYNLLR
+324 EVKALGFNLLR

-340 EPQRWYYHCDKL
+340 EPQRWYYHCDRL
-352 GLVVWQDMVNGGS
+352 GLIVWQDIVNGGS
-365 KYNLWFVT
+365 AYNLWFVT

-380 PLMRRLPDK
+380 PLLRRFPDGK
-389 AALWGLLSRG
+389 ACRRLLSRAKPAG
-399 SESSR
+399 R
-404 EEYRRELEDTVQA
+404 EEYAHELADTVQA
-417 LRCHPCVGCWVPFN
+417 LRCHPCIACWVPFN

-436 YDAAG
+436 FDAG
-441 AVQTIRT
+441 KAVQALRT
-448 LDDTRLVDE
+448 LDGIRLVDE
-457 ASGWYDQGGGDVY
+457 ASGWFDQGGGDVH
-470 SLHNYFYPLRVRP
+470 SLHNYFYPLRIRP
-483 QTRTVALS
+483 QKRTVALS

-504 PPRKTYGYG
+504 PPHKTYGYG
-513 TAKSRE
+513 TAKDRQ
-519 ELTARYKKM
+519 ELTARYKKL
-528 QLGTVLPQLQKGLS
+528 QLKTVLPQLEKGLS

-563 RTAIKPDAN
+563 RAAVKPDAN

-578 AALAAEDKPTKP
+578 AALAAE
-590 TRFETDKEKLRQ
+590 
-602 IIRKTLNESF
+602 
-612 TVEDFAR
+612 FAR
-619 KLLQYGVTVKES
+619 VT
-631 RGRFSYLTPDRTKP
+631 
-645 ITGRKLGDSFDKA
+645 
-658 AVLAALEQNALRS
+658 
-671 ENTLTSNDGNPLDRT
+671 NP
-686 LSSNEGASD
+686 
-695 KFAPKQSVP
+695 
-704 QAPSIGRMVDRE
+704 
-716 AKRAEGKGIGY
+716 AKK
-727 DRWATMHNLKAWSKT
+727 
-742 FMYLQEHDLLS
+742 
-753 PDKLSAAVDA
+753 
-763 AGAEAREARSRYDA
+763 
-777 ATAKVTDKKAMLEAM
+777 
-792 DNYRKTYPVI
+792 
-802 KEYRAIRKEKDKQKF
+802 
-817 YAAHEADFIINDAA
+817 
-831 KRQLDKLGARKLLRK
+831 
-846 RKEVVE
+846 

>member
-1 MHPLPEYPRPAMRR
+1 MHPLAEYPRPAMRR
-15 DSYEN
+15 DSCEI
-20 LNGLWQYAITA
+20 LNGPWQYAITQTA
-31 SAQRPAGWDGEIL
+31 EYPAAWQGSIL
-44 VPYAP
+44 VPYSPEAP
-49 ECRASG
+49 ASG

-66 HYHRYFA
+66 HYHRLFA
-73 PPAGTGGRVLLHFG
+73 PPAGEGGRVLLHFG

-92 CAVQVNGHLVGGHR
+92 CAVQVNGHLAGGHR

-113 LDVTAQLNDTGR
+113 LDITELLNGTGR

-163 TVWLERVPE
+163 TVWLERVPD
-172 NYIQSLTVT
+172 NYIQTLTVT
-181 PDYDARTVTVKAHTS
+181 PDYDARTVTVRVHT
-196 APGGAANLWAVV
+196 AKPGGAVNLWAMV

-223 AGQDGEVTLHI
+223 ADQDGEVTLNIPEEH
-234 ADEYFFPW
+234 FFPW

-252 TVGTTQGEEEQFDTV
+252 TVGTNQGEEAEFDTV

-324 EVKALGYNLLR
+324 EVKALGFNLLR

-340 EPQRWYYHCDKL
+340 EPQRWYYHCDRL
-352 GLVVWQDMVNGGS
+352 GLIVWQDIVNGGS
-365 KYNLWFVT
+365 AYNLWFVT

-380 PLMRRLPDK
+380 PLLRRFPDGK
-389 AALWGLLSRG
+389 AAYSLLSRAKPAG
-399 SESSR
+399 R
-404 EEYRRELEDTVQA
+404 EEYAHELADTVQA
-417 LRCHPCVGCWVPFN
+417 LRCHPCIACWVPFN

-436 YDAAG
+436 FDAG
-441 AVQTIRT
+441 KAVQALRA
-448 LDDTRLVDE
+448 LDGTRLVDE
-457 ASGWYDQGGGDVY
+457 ASGWFDQGGGDVH
-470 SLHNYFYPLRVRP
+470 SLHNYFYPLRIRP
-483 QTRTVALS
+483 QKRTVALS

-504 PPRKTYGYG
+504 PPHKTYGYG
-513 TAKSRE
+513 TAKDRQ
-519 ELTARYKKM
+519 ELTARYKKL
-528 QLGTVLPQLQKGLS
+528 QLKTVLPQLEKGLS

-563 RTAIKPDAN
+563 RAAVKPDAN

-578 AALAAEDKPTKP
+578 AALAAE
-590 TRFETDKEKLRQ
+590 
-602 IIRKTLNESF
+602 
-612 TVEDFAR
+612 FAR
-619 KLLQYGVTVKES
+619 VT
-631 RGRFSYLTPDRTKP
+631 
-645 ITGRKLGDSFDKA
+645 
-658 AVLAALEQNALRS
+658 
-671 ENTLTSNDGNPLDRT
+671 NP
-686 LSSNEGASD
+686 
-695 KFAPKQSVP
+695 
-704 QAPSIGRMVDRE
+704 
-716 AKRAEGKGIGY
+716 AKK
-727 DRWATMHNLKAWSKT
+727 
-742 FMYLQEHDLLS
+742 
-753 PDKLSAAVDA
+753 
-763 AGAEAREARSRYDA
+763 
-777 ATAKVTDKKAMLEAM
+777 
-792 DNYRKTYPVI
+792 
-802 KEYRAIRKEKDKQKF
+802 
-817 YAAHEADFIINDAA
+817 
-831 KRQLDKLGARKLLRK
+831 
-846 RKEVVE
+846 

>member
-1 MHPLPEYPRPAMRR
+1 MHPLAEYPRPAMRR
-15 DSYEN
+15 DSCEI
-20 LNGLWQYAITA
+20 LNGPWQYAITQTA
-31 SAQRPAGWDGEIL
+31 EYPAAWQGSIL
-44 VPYAP
+44 VPYSPEAP
-49 ECRASG
+49 ASG
-55 VGRTLQPGQWL
+55 VNRTLQPGQWL
-66 HYHRYFA
+66 HYHRLFA
-73 PPAGTGGRVLLHFG
+73 PPAGEGGRVLLHFG

-92 CAVQVNGHLVGGHR
+92 CAVQVNGHLAGGHR

-113 LDVTAQLNDTGR
+113 LDITDLLNGTGR

-163 TVWLERVPE
+163 TVWLERVPD
-172 NYIQSLTVT
+172 NYIQTLTVT
-181 PDYDARTVTVKAHTS
+181 PDYDARTVTVRVHT
-196 APGGAANLWAVV
+196 AKPGGAVNLWAMV

-223 AGQDGEVTLHI
+223 ADQDGEVTLNIPEEH
-234 ADEYFFPW
+234 FFPW

-252 TVGTTQGEEEQFDTV
+252 TVGTNQGEEAELDTV

-324 EVKALGYNLLR
+324 EVKALGFNLLR

-340 EPQRWYYHCDKL
+340 EPQRWYYHCDRL
-352 GLVVWQDMVNGGS
+352 GLIVWQDIVNGGS
-365 KYNLWFVT
+365 AYNLWFVT

-380 PLMRRLPDK
+380 PLLRRFPDGK
-389 AALWGLLSRG
+389 AAYSLLSRAKPAG
-399 SESSR
+399 R
-404 EEYRRELEDTVQA
+404 EEYAHELADTVQA
-417 LRCHPCVGCWVPFN
+417 LRCHPCIACWVPFN

-436 YDAAG
+436 FDAG
-441 AVQTIRT
+441 KAVQALRT
-448 LDDTRLVDE
+448 LDGTRLVDE
-457 ASGWYDQGGGDVY
+457 ASGWFDQGGGDVH
-470 SLHNYFYPLRVRP
+470 SLHNYFYPLRIRP
-483 QTRTVALS
+483 QKRTVALS

-513 TAKSRE
+513 TAKDRQ
-519 ELTARYKKM
+519 ELTARYKKL
-528 QLGTVLPQLQKGLS
+528 QLKTVLPQLEKGLS

-563 RTAIKPDAN
+563 RAAVKPDAN

-578 AALAAEDKPTKP
+578 AALAAE
-590 TRFETDKEKLRQ
+590 
-602 IIRKTLNESF
+602 
-612 TVEDFAR
+612 FAR
-619 KLLQYGVTVKES
+619 VT
-631 RGRFSYLTPDRTKP
+631 
-645 ITGRKLGDSFDKA
+645 
-658 AVLAALEQNALRS
+658 
-671 ENTLTSNDGNPLDRT
+671 NP
-686 LSSNEGASD
+686 
-695 KFAPKQSVP
+695 
-704 QAPSIGRMVDRE
+704 
-716 AKRAEGKGIGY
+716 AKK
-727 DRWATMHNLKAWSKT
+727 
-742 FMYLQEHDLLS
+742 
-753 PDKLSAAVDA
+753 
-763 AGAEAREARSRYDA
+763 
-777 ATAKVTDKKAMLEAM
+777 
-792 DNYRKTYPVI
+792 
-802 KEYRAIRKEKDKQKF
+802 
-817 YAAHEADFIINDAA
+817 
-831 KRQLDKLGARKLLRK
+831 
-846 RKEVVE
+846 